1 MASGFVKAELMTCR
15 QGRSQVSCRLLY
27 NSVLLLVFG
36 LILWKWMNGVDSL
49 GSNQECKI
57 GYIHSHSR
65 VSQCLASIRKLG
77 NRRSSEGL
85 RSFKPSKG
93 TNLFIL
99 IILAGDIEM
108 NPGPRFQCGLC
119 KKYCKASDR
128 LLECEECEKRFHASC
143 SNLSDN
149 ELLRIESGDGAWY
162 CTNCKADCGL
172 CSGAVLK
179 GHKAVQCDNCDM
191 WIHNECSFIAETQ
204 YETVNNTNCTW
215 ICPKCEFFNF
225 SDSFFGEQVNVETE
239 NRFVPLTKVKK
250 DRSSPCG
257 TNKSSFISGLKFIS
271 MNINSIRGKKLELLA
286 FLDFHQP
293 HVVAIQETKID
304 SSIATSE
311 LFPETCPYSVY
322 RKDRNIHGGGVMLL
336 VHKDISHMPITELEN
351 DSESIWVKVF
361 ANKTSHF
368 VASWYRPPGSTSEE
382 FQLFREQLD
391 YIRTHHKGKKLPS
404 AHVLGDFN
412 FKDIDWLD
420 RLSKSGSTLSQSE
433 GQILIDIMNDHGLEQ
448 MVHFP
453 TREKNTLDL
462 ILTTLPGQFQDVHS
476 PDKLSDHD
484 IVSGTLKMFIP
495 PIKKPRRKVYLYQK
509 GDYESMR
516 KDTLQFSKEKYF
528 NGHSDTRSVQEN
540 FDLLTSFIQ
549 DSADKHIPSKTS
561 RSVSSIPWITP
572 EIRRK
577 IRRKNKTHAKAK
589 KTGSSKL
596 RSKFETLRR
605 EIKADVRK
613 QHDLYVNNLV
623 CEFKANPRDFYR
635 YINSQKKDTQC
646 IPPLKRKNGK
656 GVAQSDLEKA
666 EEFNGRFTDVF
677 SKNEHTQVPLLDRS
691 APFMNDI
698 AVSKD
703 GVIKLL
709 KGLNPSKA
717 LGPDELHPRV
727 LKELA
732 TELGPV
738 LAHLFQQSI
747 DTGEIPKE
755 WSLANICPLFKK
767 SDRSLACNYRPVSL
781 TCVPCKL
788 LEHIVCSNIMAHLDE
803 YKLLSDRQHAFRK
816 GHSCETQLTTVINDW
831 AKILDNRGQVDTFIL
846 DFEKAFDTPPHELLK
861 SKLFGY
867 GIGGKTLKWI
877 DSFLCFRQQR
887 VVVNGVKSDWAPV
900 LSGVPQGTVL
910 GPLLFSLYINDIS
923 SDIESEIRL
932 FADDCVCYRE
942 IKDEKDTMKLQRDI
956 DRLGS
961 WARKWG
967 MRFQP
972 VKCNMMQLTRKRI
985 KKIHASYT
993 LEGTN
998 LENVESIKYLGVT
1011 ITSDLRWNTHVSNVC
1026 TKANR
1031 TLGFLRRNLHS
1042 CPQEVKEA
1050 AYKGLVRP
1058 VLDYG
1063 SSVWDPPGVVL
1074 QEELESVQKRAAR
1087 FVTGNYDYETGS
1099 MTGILGQLK
1108 WESLKKRRKD
1118 NRLILLYKGLKG
1130 KASVPTDDLIPKTR
1144 RCRNQHSM
1152 AFQTPIA
1159 NTDVYKGSFFPQ
1171 TIRDWNALP
1180 DSLISSAEDAEDCV
1194 AKFTSLVRARD

>member
-1 MASGFVKAELMTCR
+1 M
-15 QGRSQVSCRLLY
+15 
-27 NSVLLLVFG
+27 
-36 LILWKWMNGVDSL
+36 
-49 GSNQECKI
+49 
-57 GYIHSHSR
+57 
-65 VSQCLASIRKLG
+65 
-77 NRRSSEGL
+77 
-85 RSFKPSKG
+85 
-93 TNLFIL
+93 
-99 IILAGDIEM
+99 
-108 NPGPRFQCGLC
+108 
-119 KKYCKASDR
+119 
-128 LLECEECEKRFHASC
+128 
-143 SNLSDN
+143 
-149 ELLRIESGDGAWY
+149 
-162 CTNCKADCGL
+162 
-172 CSGAVLK
+172 
-179 GHKAVQCDNCDM
+179 
-191 WIHNECSFIAETQ
+191 
-204 YETVNNTNCTW
+204 
-215 ICPKCEFFNF
+215 
-225 SDSFFGEQVNVETE
+225 
-239 NRFVPLTKVKK
+239 
-250 DRSSPCG
+250 
-257 TNKSSFISGLKFIS
+257 
-271 MNINSIRGKKLELLA
+271 
-286 FLDFHQP
+286 
-293 HVVAIQETKID
+293 
-304 SSIATSE
+304 
-311 LFPETCPYSVY
+311 
-322 RKDRNIHGGGVMLL
+322 
-336 VHKDISHMPITELEN
+336 
-351 DSESIWVKVF
+351 
-361 ANKTSHF
+361 
-368 VASWYRPPGSTSEE
+368 
-382 FQLFREQLD
+382 
-391 YIRTHHKGKKLPS
+391 
-404 AHVLGDFN
+404 
-412 FKDIDWLD
+412 
-420 RLSKSGSTLSQSE
+420 
-433 GQILIDIMNDHGLEQ
+433 
-448 MVHFP
+448 
-453 TREKNTLDL
+453 
-462 ILTTLPGQFQDVHS
+462 
-476 PDKLSDHD
+476 
-484 IVSGTLKMFIP
+484 
-495 PIKKPRRKVYLYQK
+495 YLYQK
-509 GDYESMR
+509 GDYETMR
-516 KDTLQFSKEKYF
+516 KDTLEFAKEKYF
-528 NGHSDTRSVQEN
+528 NGHSETRSVQEN

-613 QHDLYVNNLV
+613 QHDLYVKNLV
-623 CEFKANPRDFYR
+623 GDVKANPRDFYR
-635 YINSQKKDTQC
+635 YINSQKKDIQG

-666 EEFNGRFTDVF
+666 EEFNGQFTDVF
-677 SKNEHTQVPLLDRS
+677 SKNEHTQAPLLDRS

-703 GVIKLL
+703 GVIKHL

-738 LAHLFQQSI
+738 FAHLFQQSI

-861 SKLFGY
+861 SKLFSY

-910 GPLLFSLYINDIS
+910 GPLLFCLYINDIS

-972 VKCNMMQLTRKRI
+972 VKCNMMQLTRKRV

-1011 ITSDLRWNTHVSNVC
+1011 ITSDLRWNTHVSNVY

-1031 TLGFLRRNLHS
+1031 TLGFLRRNLYS

-1074 QEELESVQKRAAR
+1074 QAELESVQKRAAR
-1087 FVTGNYDYETGS
+1087 FVTGNYNYETGS

-1194 AKFTSLVRARD
+1194 AKFTSLVRARDLFPNHKSC